1 MADDK
6 KIKQLEKLIA
16 EYEKLSKTKYE
27 FNIDSSNLKQVESQI
42 RVVGRAVKDLKDEAA
57 KLDNTFESLQKGI
70 EGIVDEMGNWGSSTS
85 KANKAFKN
93 IADITDR
100 LKYDEKGLSELSK
113 KELERLQKKLKINKE
128 ELVNAAKSIQAE
140 KGIKNLTEEAIKN
153 AQNLSKEEEAIL
165 RGYLDQFSIVD
176 TINEKT
182 EKRLASEKEIEK
194 QIGLTGKALD
204 GLRKIPILG
213 DILNIDDA
221 KEDMRDLA
229 KQGKGSFEILGKGVS
244 SAFSG
249 LGPLAIFAGIAKA
262 VQMLVGALFEA
273 DKRVTDISK
282 NLSISKDSARGV
294 YNNIKN
300 TKTDLDTAYKTTAN
314 LSEAFND
321 ISQLTGFAAIATN
334 DQLETQIIL
343 TKQLGQSKDEAL
355 GLQEVFTV
363 NNVEADKGVD
373 IVYDQIAAFGN
384 QNKIVADGRK
394 ILTEVS
400 KTSKLIQLNFKGNT
414 PELVK
419 TVLEAKKLGLTLDQV
434 NKTASSLLN
443 FEQSISDELNA
454 ELLLGQDINL
464 DKAREYALTNDIA
477 GLTGEIAKQGITAEK
492 FSKLNRIQQEAI
504 AKVFGMQAEE
514 LADSLYKQEVI
525 NKIAGNETK
534 NLREQAALLRQKGD
548 LTGAINLENQ
558 AAAIEEGV
566 LKGKTLQEAQKSI
579 DAQEKFNLAIE
590 RAKDLFADM
599 IDGGL
604 IEKLISFIDK
614 LVGSLESGR
623 SLADTLL
630 FGPASDAAI
639 AKSRKSS
646 LEEQLKSTT
655 DESEKEKL
663 KTKIAEQDAI
673 LKKFE
678 EENKKEEAKPL
689 NRALENRTGNLS
701 QGVVGMRLMA
711 DGGIVTR
718 PTPTIVGEAG
728 TEAVIPLNQLMAKL
742 DAMTAAITSNKQ
754 SVPKI
759 YLGTTE
765 LNTATAMGTY
775 ALNEGVTS

>member
-1 MADDK
+1 
-6 KIKQLEKLIA
+6 
-16 EYEKLSKTKYE
+16 
-27 FNIDSSNLKQVESQI
+27 
-42 RVVGRAVKDLKDEAA
+42 
-57 KLDNTFESLQKGI
+57 
-70 EGIVDEMGNWGSSTS
+70 
-85 KANKAFKN
+85 
-93 IADITDR
+93 
-100 LKYDEKGLSELSK
+100 
-113 KELERLQKKLKINKE
+113 
-128 ELVNAAKSIQAE
+128 
-140 KGIKNLTEEAIKN
+140 
-153 AQNLSKEEEAIL
+153 
-165 RGYLDQFSIVD
+165 
-176 TINEKT
+176 
-182 EKRLASEKEIEK
+182 
-194 QIGLTGKALD
+194 
-204 GLRKIPILG
+204 
-213 DILNIDDA
+213 
-221 KEDMRDLA
+221 
-229 KQGKGSFEILGKGVS
+229 
-244 SAFSG
+244 
-249 LGPLAIFAGIAKA
+249 
-262 VQMLVGALFEA
+262 
-273 DKRVTDISK
+273 
-282 NLSISKDSARGV
+282 
-294 YNNIKN
+294 
-300 TKTDLDTAYKTTAN
+300 
-314 LSEAFND
+314 
-321 ISQLTGFAAIATN
+321 
-334 DQLETQIIL
+334 
-343 TKQLGQSKDEAL
+343 
-355 GLQEVFTV
+355 
-363 NNVEADKGVD
+363 
-373 IVYDQIAAFGN
+373 
-384 QNKIVADGRK
+384 
-394 ILTEVS
+394 
-400 KTSKLIQLNFKGNT
+400 
-414 PELVK
+414 
-419 TVLEAKKLGLTLDQV
+419 
-434 NKTASSLLN
+434 
-443 FEQSISDELNA
+443 
-454 ELLLGQDINL
+454 
-464 DKAREYALTNDIA
+464 
-477 GLTGEIAKQGITAEK
+477 
-492 FSKLNRIQQEAI
+492 
-504 AKVFGMQAEE
+504 MQAEE
-514 LADSLYKQEVI
+514 LADSLYKQETI
-525 NKIAGNETK
+525 NKLSGNETK

-718 PTPTIVGEAG
+718 PTPAIVGEAG

-742 DAMTAAITSNKQ
+742 DAMTNAIASNKQ

-765 LNTATAMGTY
+765 LNTATSMGTY

>member
-27 FNIDSSNLKQVESQI
+27 FNIDSSNLKQIESQI

-57 KLDNTFESLQKGI
+57 KLDNTFGNLKEGI
-70 EGIVDEMGNWGSSTS
+70 EGIVKEMGNWGSSTS

-113 KELERLQKKLKINKE
+113 KDLERLQKKLKINKE
-128 ELVNAAKSIQAE
+128 ELVDAAKSIQA
-140 KGIKNLTEEAIKN
+140 KYKITDLTEEAIKN
-153 AQNLSKEEEAIL
+153 AQNLSEEEAAIL
-165 RGYLDQFSIVD
+165 RGYLDQFSIID

-182 EKRLASEKEIEK
+182 EKRLASEKKIEK
-194 QIGLTGKALD
+194 QLGLTGKALD
-204 GLRKIPILG
+204 GLKKIPILG
-213 DILNIDDA
+213 EILNIDDA

-229 KQGKGSFEILGKGVS
+229 KQGKGSFEILGKGLS

-300 TKTDLDTAYKTTAN
+300 TKTDLDTAYKTTSN

-355 GLQEVFTV
+355 GLQEVFAV

-443 FEQSISDELNA
+443 FEQSISDELSA

-525 NKIAGNETK
+525 NKVAGNETK
-534 NLREQAALLRQKGD
+534 NLREQASLLRQKGD

-599 IDGGL
+599 VDGGL

-614 LVGSLESGR
+614 LVGSLETGK
-623 SLADTLL
+623 SLASTLL
-630 FGPASDAAI
+630 FGPASEGEI

-646 LEEQLKSTT
+646 LEEKLKSAT

-663 KTKIAEQDAI
+663 RSKIAEQDVI
-673 LKKFE
+673 LKKLE
-678 EENKKEEAKPL
+678 EENKKEAAKPI
-689 NRALENRTGNLS
+689 NKALENRTGNLS

-711 DGGIVTR
+711 DGGIVNK
-718 PTPTIVGEAG
+718 PTPAIIGEAG
-728 TEAVIPLNQLMAKL
+728 SEAVVPLNQLMAKL
-742 DAMTAAITSNKQ
+742 DAMTAAIASNKQ
-754 SVPKI
+754 IIPKI
-759 YLGTTE
+759 YLGYTE

-775 ALNEGVTS
+775 GLNEGVTS

>member
-6 KIKQLEKLIA
+6 KIKELESLIAKLEKLT
-16 EYEKLSKTKYE
+16 KTKYDL
-27 FNIDSSNLKQVESQI
+27 NIDTSNIKQVNSQI
-42 RVVGRAVKDLKDEAA
+42 NVLNRAIKDAEKEVAS
-57 KLDNTFESLQKGI
+57 LDNTFNGLNKEIK
-70 EGIVDEMGNWGSSTS
+70 GIVDEMGNWGTATS
-85 KANKAFKN
+85 KATKAFKN
-93 IADITDR
+93 IENITR
-100 LKYDEKGLSELSK
+100 QLKYDEKGLSELSK
-113 KELERLQKKLKINKE
+113 KDLERLQKQLKINKD
-128 ELVNAAKSIQAE
+128 ELIEAAKLVKKKQE
-140 KGIKNLTEEAIKN
+140 NLGIGQELTEEEKAI
-153 AQNLSKEEEAIL
+153 LIGYEEE
-165 RGYLDQFSIVD
+165 FSIID
-176 TINEKT
+176 RINEKT
-182 EKRLASEKEIEK
+182 KERLVEEKKIEK
-194 QIGLTGKALD
+194 QIGLAGKALD
-204 GLRKIPILG
+204 GLKKIPILG
-213 DILNIDDA
+213 EILNIDEA

-229 KQGKGSFEILGKGVS
+229 KQGKGSFEILGKGLS

-249 LGPLAIFAGIAKA
+249 LGPLAIIAGIVKA
-262 VQMLVGALFEA
+262 VQMLAGAMFEA

-282 NLSISKDSARGV
+282 NLSISKDNARGI

-300 TKTDLDTAYKTTAN
+300 TKTDLDTAYKTTTN

-334 DQLETQIIL
+334 DQLEAQIVL
-343 TKQLGQSKDEAL
+343 TKQLGQSKEEAL
-355 GLQEVFTV
+355 GLQEIFAV
-363 NNVEADKGVD
+363 NNIEADKGID
-373 IVYDQIAAFGN
+373 IVYDQIAAFAN

-477 GLTGEIAKQGITAEK
+477 GLTEEIANQGITAEK

-514 LADSLYKQEVI
+514 LADSLYKQETI
-525 NKIAGNETK
+525 NKLSGNETK

-604 IEKLISFIDK
+604 IEKLISFIDR
-614 LVGSLESGR
+614 LVGSLETGK
-623 SLADTLL
+623 SLASTLL

-678 EENKKEEAKPL
+678 EENKKEEVKPL

-718 PTPTIVGEAG
+718 PTPAIVGEAG

-742 DAMTAAITSNKQ
+742 DAMTNAIASNKQ

-765 LNTATAMGTY
+765 LNTATSMGTY